1 MSHIQD
7 DSNPFSI
14 LSGLEFSEEDYAR
27 SEELKE
33 EQPVELDKSYR
44 KSAKIRVWLEK
55 KKRAGKPVSVI
66 TGFDEDKQSL
76 KSLAK
81 ILKTQLGVG
90 GSFADG
96 QIIIQGQ
103 NRDKIVEIL
112 KSQGFIDVKK
122 AGG

>member
-1 MSHIQD
+1 MSHFPD
-7 DSNPFSI
+7 DSNPFNI
-14 LSGLEFSEEDYAR
+14 LSDLEFSEEDYSQ
-27 SEELKE
+27 SEELIE
-33 EQPVELDKSYR
+33 EQPIETDNSHR
-44 KSAKIRVWLEK
+44 RNIKIRVWLEK

-66 TGFDEDKQSL
+66 TGFEEDKQSL

-90 GSFADG
+90 GSFSDG
-96 QIIIQGQ
+96 QIIIQGK

-112 KSQGFIDVKK
+112 KSQGFNDVKK

>member
-7 DSNPFSI
+7 DSNPFNI
-14 LSGLEFSEEDYAR
+14 LSDLEFSEEDYSQ
-27 SEELKE
+27 SEELIE
-33 EQPVELDKSYR
+33 EQPIETDNSHR
-44 KSAKIRVWLEK
+44 RNIKIRVWLEK

-66 TGFDEDKQSL
+66 TGFEEDKQSL

-90 GSFADG
+90 GSFSDG
-96 QIIIQGQ
+96 QIIIQGK

-112 KSQGFIDVKK
+112 KSQGFNDVKK